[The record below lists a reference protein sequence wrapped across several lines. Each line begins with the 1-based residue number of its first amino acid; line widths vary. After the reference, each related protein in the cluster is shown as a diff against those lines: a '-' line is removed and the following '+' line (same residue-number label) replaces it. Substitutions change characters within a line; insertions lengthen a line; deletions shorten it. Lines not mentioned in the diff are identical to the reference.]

1 MMSPIPTP
9 TLPPFDLPPFDR
21 KLLSVVERLVPL
33 AERKEW
39 SRTWQAELWHMHHR
53 KSTRHRS
60 TFMMMADFSIGLSR
74 DALWLRTESWRRT
87 FTGTA
92 ILCIASLF
100 CLILIASVIALAPES
115 GWHSLRASLGQQ
127 VNRSLFAAPLIVFVA
142 FASAS
147 SRHHIKQGSKSKGR
161 FWIKQ
166 QAFFSAK
173 VIQVLLL
180 AFVLSVDICQPLHK
194 SFPATAYFFQVFC
207 FVLFALTGLRWAI
220 HDQEQRCKH
229 CLQSLATP
237 ARVGRPSH
245 NLLEWNGTELNCK
258 RGHGLLS
265 IPEMETS
272 WCQSSRWI
280 VLEAGWEQ
288 TVDI

>member
-1 MMSPIPTP
+1 MMSQTPAPT
-9 TLPPFDLPPFDR
+9 LPPFDR
-21 KLLSVVERLVPL
+21 KLLRVVEPIVPL

-39 SRTWQAELWHMHHR
+39 SRAWQAELWHMHHR
-53 KSTRHRS
+53 NKARHRS
-60 TFMMMADFSIGLSR
+60 TCRMMIDFSIGLTR
-74 DALWLRTESWRRT
+74 DALWLRSESWRRT

-92 ILCIASLF
+92 VLCIASLAG
-100 CLILIASVIALAPES
+100 LILIASLVALVPEA
-115 GWHSLRASLGQQ
+115 GWRALRSSLGEQFD
-127 VNRSLFAAPLIVFVA
+127 RALLAAPLIVFVA

-147 SRHHIKQGSKSKGR
+147 RRHIEQGPQSRGR

-173 VIQVLLL
+173 VVQVLLL
-180 AFVLSVDICQPLHK
+180 AFALSVDVCQPLHP
-194 SFPATAYFFQVFC
+194 SLPATADFFQMFC
-207 FVLFALTGLRWAI
+207 FVLFALIGLRWAI

-229 CLQSLATP
+229 CLHSLATP

-288 TVDI
+288 AADI

>member
-1 MMSPIPTP
+1 
-9 TLPPFDLPPFDR
+9 
-21 KLLSVVERLVPL
+21 
-33 AERKEW
+33 
-39 SRTWQAELWHMHHR
+39 
-53 KSTRHRS
+53 
-60 TFMMMADFSIGLSR
+60 MMMADFSIGLTR
-74 DALWLRTESWRRT
+74 DALWLRTENWRRT

-100 CLILIASVIALAPES
+100 GLILIASVIALAPEA
-115 GWHSLRASLGQQ
+115 GWRSLSPSLGA
-127 VNRSLFAAPLIVFVA
+127 NRSLFAAPLIVFVA
-142 FASAS
+142 FASPS
-147 SRHHIKQGSKSKGR
+147 SRHIQQGSKIKGR

-166 QAFFSAK
+166 LTFFSAK

-194 SFPATAYFFQVFC
+194 SFPATADFFQVFC
-207 FVLFALTGLRWAI
+207 FVLFALLGLRWAI

-229 CLQSLATP
+229 CLHSLATP
-237 ARVGRPSH
+237 ARVGRPSR

-280 VLEAGWEQ
+280 VLKHVG
-288 TVDI
+288 

>member
-1 MMSPIPTP
+1 MMGQTSTPKLPI
-9 TLPPFDLPPFDR
+9 FDR
-21 KLLSVVERLVPL
+21 KLLGLVERFVPL

-39 SRTWQAELWHMHHR
+39 SRAWQAELWHLHHR
-53 KSTRHRS
+53 TGLRHRS
-60 TFMMMADFSIGLSR
+60 ALIVMVDFSIGLTR

-92 ILCIASLF
+92 LLCLAFLF
-100 CLILIASVIALAPES
+100 GLILVASAFTLFPQA
-115 GWHSLRASLGQQ
+115 GWRSLGASLGQQ
-127 VNRSLFAAPLIVFVA
+127 VSRSLFAAPLILFVA
-142 FASAS
+142 YASAS
-147 SRHHIKQGSKSKGR
+147 SRHTERGPQSRGR
-161 FWIKQ
+161 FWIRQ

-173 VIQVLLL
+173 VVQVLVL
-180 AFVLSVDICQPLHK
+180 AFMMSVDFCQPMHQ
-194 SFPATAYFFQVFC
+194 SFPDTSDFFQMFC
-207 FVLFALTGLRWAI
+207 FVLFSLIGLRWAI

-280 VLEAGWEQ
+280 AIEACRLRVHEDGHLEIG
-288 TVDI
+288 